1 MVKDPETEVE
11 ITDPAEI
18 RKVSLAYCVNLL
30 TNRAPKEDF
39 KEEVDLKILVHDA
52 RMKEIL
58 EDDIEF
64 SRDIFDNSLKA
75 VKAKHKKYEFIL
87 KSGNSAQESLFKLY
101 GLVWNSENFPSMWRD
116 TTIIQLYKGKGKK
129 EELSNQRN
137 IHTKLEIP
145 KLFSHTVIT
154 AAKEKIIQNIT
165 KLVQSQGIQLRNTYL
180 LFKVQSNFTIHVE
193 KQ

>member
-1 MVKDPETEVE
+1 M
-11 ITDPAEI
+11 
-18 RKVSLAYCVNLL
+18 NLL

-64 SRDIFDNSLKA
+64 SRDMFDNSLKA

-101 GLVWNSENFPSMWRD
+101 GLVWNSENFPPSFSS
-116 TTIIQLYKGKGKK
+116 TKGKARKK
-129 EELSNQRN
+129 NCQ
-137 IHTKLEIP
+137 IKEISMP
-145 KLFSHTVIT
+145 NLRF
-154 AAKEKIIQNIT
+154 QNCSAT
-165 KLVQSQGIQLRNTYL
+165 RL
-180 LFKVQSNFTIHVE
+180 
-193 KQ
+193 